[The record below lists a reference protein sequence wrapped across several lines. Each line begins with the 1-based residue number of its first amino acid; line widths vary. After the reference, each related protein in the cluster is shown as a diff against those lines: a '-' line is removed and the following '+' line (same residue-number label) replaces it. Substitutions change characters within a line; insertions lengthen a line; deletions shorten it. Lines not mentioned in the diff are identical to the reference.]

1 MLTGAK
7 ARCRERPARLL
18 FGAPCSWLSYGV
30 LNRRL
35 DVQPTENAFVFLILI
50 KEMCMK
56 LFVSGLLA
64 LLLTAGSALAAGQ
77 PMELKTDEQKLS
89 YAMGL
94 DLGEYFKGL
103 EEKFDLNALQ
113 QGISDSYSGGKPL
126 LSPEDAAAVQQT
138 FAKRQQEKQIQKTV
152 GMVQKNRKAA
162 EEFLKANKAKEGVV
176 ETKSGLQYKV
186 VKKGQGA
193 KPTPT
198 DTVKVQY
205 KGSLLDGN
213 EFDSSYKRNEPAVF
227 QVNQVIAGW
236 QEALPLIETGSTV
249 ELYIPPDLAYGDR
262 GAPPVIEPGSMLV
275 FQVEL
280 LEIQAPAKEKEKE
293 KEKK

>member
-1 MLTGAK
+1 
-7 ARCRERPARLL
+7 
-18 FGAPCSWLSYGV
+18 
-30 LNRRL
+30 
-35 DVQPTENAFVFLILI
+35 
-50 KEMCMK
+50 MK
-56 LFVSGLLA
+56 LYVSGLLA
-64 LLLTAGSALAAGQ
+64 LLLTAGTAIAADQ
-77 PMELKTDEQKLS
+77 PTELKTDEQKLS

-103 EEKFDLNALQ
+103 EEKFDLNVLQ
-113 QGISDSYSGGKPL
+113 AGINDGYNGNKPL
-126 LSPEDAAAVQQT
+126 LTPEDAAGIQQT
-138 FAKRQQEKQIQKTV
+138 FAKRQQEKQMQKTV
-152 GMVQKNRKAA
+152 VMVQKNRKAA

-186 VKKGQGA
+186 VKKGQGT

-205 KGSLLDGN
+205 KGTLLDGK

-236 QEALPLIETGSTV
+236 QEAMPLMETGSTL

-280 LEIQAPAKEKEKE
+280 LEIQPPAKEKEKE
-293 KEKK
+293 KKE

>member
-1 MLTGAK
+1 
-7 ARCRERPARLL
+7 
-18 FGAPCSWLSYGV
+18 
-30 LNRRL
+30 
-35 DVQPTENAFVFLILI
+35 
-50 KEMCMK
+50 MK
-56 LFVSGLLA
+56 LFLSGMLSLLV
-64 LLLTAGSALAAGQ
+64 TAGTVYAADQ
-77 PMELKTDEQKLS
+77 PEVLKNDEQKLS

-103 EEKFDLNALQ
+103 EEKFDLNVLQ
-113 QGISDSYSGGKPL
+113 QGINDGYNGNKPL
-126 LSPEDAAAVQQT
+126 LNPADAAAIQQE

-152 GMVQKNRKAA
+152 AMVQKNRKAA

-193 KPTPT
+193 KPQPT

-205 KGSLLDGN
+205 KGTMLDGK

-236 QEALPLIETGSTV
+236 QEALPLMEVGSTV
-249 ELYIPPDLAYGDR
+249 ELYIAPDLAYGDR
-262 GAPPVIEPGSMLV
+262 GAPPVIEPGSMLI

-280 LEIQAPAKEKEKE
+280 MEIQAPAKAENGKKE
-293 KEKK
+293 

>member
-1 MLTGAK
+1 
-7 ARCRERPARLL
+7 
-18 FGAPCSWLSYGV
+18 
-30 LNRRL
+30 
-35 DVQPTENAFVFLILI
+35 
-50 KEMCMK
+50 MK
-56 LFVSGLLA
+56 LLMSGLLV
-64 LLLTAGSALAAGQ
+64 LLLMAGTACAADQ
-77 PMELKTDEQKLS
+77 PVELKTDEHKLS

-103 EEKFDLNALQ
+103 EDKFDLAMLN
-113 QGISDSYSGGKPL
+113 QGLVDGYNGNKPL
-126 LSPEDAAAVQQT
+126 LSAADAAAIQQS

-152 GMVQKNRKAA
+152 AMVQKNRKAA
-162 EEFLKANKAKEGVV
+162 EEFLKANKGKEGVT

-193 KPTPT
+193 KPAPT

-205 KGSLLDGN
+205 KGTLLDGK

-236 QEALPLIETGSTV
+236 QEALPLMEVGATY
-249 ELYIPPDLAYGDR
+249 ELFIPPDLAYGDR
-262 GAPPVIEPGSMLV
+262 GAPPVIEPGSMLI

-280 LEIQAPAKEKEKE
+280 LEIQAPAKDKE
-293 KEKK
+293 KEKKE

>member
-1 MLTGAK
+1 
-7 ARCRERPARLL
+7 
-18 FGAPCSWLSYGV
+18 
-30 LNRRL
+30 
-35 DVQPTENAFVFLILI
+35 
-50 KEMCMK
+50 MK
-56 LFVSGLLA
+56 MYVSGLLA
-64 LLLTAGSALAAGQ
+64 LLLTVGPAWAADQ
-77 PMELKTDEQKLS
+77 PLELKTDEQKLS

-103 EEKFDLNALQ
+103 DEKFDLNVLQ
-113 QGISDSYSGGKPL
+113 QGINDGYGGNKPL
-126 LSPEDAAAVQQT
+126 MTPEDAAAVQQS

-152 GMVQKNRKAA
+152 AMVQKNRKAA

-193 KPTPT
+193 KPAPT

-205 KGSLLDGN
+205 KGSLIDGK

-236 QEALPLIETGSTV
+236 QEALPLMETGATY

-262 GAPPVIEPGSMLV
+262 GAPPVIEPGSMLI

-280 LEIQAPAKEKEKE
+280 MEIQQPPKEKEKE
-293 KEKK
+293 KEKGKKE

>member
-1 MLTGAK
+1 
-7 ARCRERPARLL
+7 
-18 FGAPCSWLSYGV
+18 
-30 LNRRL
+30 
-35 DVQPTENAFVFLILI
+35 
-50 KEMCMK
+50 MK
-56 LFVSGLLA
+56 WFMPSLLA
-64 LLLTAGSALAAGQ
+64 VALTAGNAFAADQ
-77 PMELKTDEQKLS
+77 PAVLKTDEQKLS

-103 EEKFDLNALQ
+103 DEKFDLDVLQ
-113 QGISDSYSGGKPL
+113 QGIKDGLGGNKPL
-126 LSPEDAAAVQQT
+126 LTAEEAASIQQS

-152 GMVQKNRKAA
+152 AMVQKNRKAA
-162 EEFLKANKAKEGVV
+162 EEFLKANKAKEGVI

-186 VKKGQGA
+186 VKKGTGA
-193 KPTPT
+193 KPVPT

-205 KGSLLDGN
+205 KGTLLDGK

-236 QEALPLIETGSTV
+236 QEALPLMEVGSTY
-249 ELYIPPDLAYGDR
+249 ELYIPTDLAYGDR

-280 LEIQAPAKEKEKE
+280 LEIQAPAKEEQKTGAKEEQKP
-293 KEKK
+293 KAAEKKE

>member
-1 MLTGAK
+1 
-7 ARCRERPARLL
+7 
-18 FGAPCSWLSYGV
+18 
-30 LNRRL
+30 
-35 DVQPTENAFVFLILI
+35 
-50 KEMCMK
+50 MK
-56 LFVSGLLA
+56 WFMPSLLA
-64 LLLTAGSALAAGQ
+64 VALTAGNAFAADQ
-77 PMELKTDEQKLS
+77 PAELKTDEQKLS

-103 EEKFDLNALQ
+103 DEKFDLDVLQ
-113 QGISDSYSGGKPL
+113 QGIKDGLGGNKPL
-126 LSPEDAAAVQQT
+126 LTAEEAAAIQQA

-152 GMVQKNRKAA
+152 AMVQKNRKAA

-176 ETKSGLQYKV
+176 ETKSGLQYKLI
-186 VKKGQGA
+186 KKGTGA
-193 KPTPT
+193 KPVPT

-205 KGSLLDGN
+205 KGTLLDGK

-236 QEALPLIETGSTV
+236 QEALPLMEVGSTYD
-249 ELYIPPDLAYGDR
+249 LYIPTDLAYGDR

-280 LEIQAPAKEKEKE
+280 LEIQATAAKEEAKTGAKEGQKP
-293 KEKK
+293 KAGEKKE

>member
-1 MLTGAK
+1 
-7 ARCRERPARLL
+7 
-18 FGAPCSWLSYGV
+18 
-30 LNRRL
+30 
-35 DVQPTENAFVFLILI
+35 
-50 KEMCMK
+50 MK
-56 LFVSGLLA
+56 LYVSGLLA
-64 LLLTAGSALAAGQ
+64 LLLTAGTAIAADQ
-77 PMELKTDEQKLS
+77 PTELKTDEQKLS

-103 EEKFDLNALQ
+103 EEKFDLNVLQ
-113 QGISDSYSGGKPL
+113 AGINDGYNGNKPL
-126 LSPEDAAAVQQT
+126 LTPEDAAGIQQT
-138 FAKRQQEKQIQKTV
+138 FAKRQQEKQMQKTV
-152 GMVQKNRKAA
+152 VMVQKNRKAA

-205 KGSLLDGN
+205 KGTLLDGK

-236 QEALPLIETGSTV
+236 QEALPLMEVGATY
-249 ELYIPPDLAYGDR
+249 ELFIPPDLAYGDR
-262 GAPPVIEPGSMLV
+262 GAPPVIEPGSMLI

-280 LEIQAPAKEKEKE
+280 LEIQAPAKDKE
-293 KEKK
+293 KEKKE

>member
-1 MLTGAK
+1 
-7 ARCRERPARLL
+7 
-18 FGAPCSWLSYGV
+18 
-30 LNRRL
+30 
-35 DVQPTENAFVFLILI
+35 
-50 KEMCMK
+50 MK
-56 LFVSGLLA
+56 LYVSGLLA
-64 LLLTAGSALAAGQ
+64 LLLTAGTAIAADQ
-77 PMELKTDEQKLS
+77 PVELKTDEQKLS

-103 EEKFDLNALQ
+103 EEKFDLNVLQ
-113 QGISDSYSGGKPL
+113 SGINDGYNGNKPL
-126 LSPEDAAAVQQT
+126 LTPEDAAGIQQT
-138 FAKRQQEKQIQKTV
+138 FAKRQQEKQMQKTV
-152 GMVQKNRKAA
+152 VMVQKNRKAA

-186 VKKGQGA
+186 IKKGQGA

-205 KGSLLDGN
+205 KGTLLDGK

-236 QEALPLIETGSTV
+236 QEAMPLMETGSTL

-280 LEIQAPAKEKEKE
+280 LEIQPPVKEKE
-293 KEKK
+293 KEKKE

>member
-1 MLTGAK
+1 
-7 ARCRERPARLL
+7 
-18 FGAPCSWLSYGV
+18 
-30 LNRRL
+30 
-35 DVQPTENAFVFLILI
+35 
-50 KEMCMK
+50 MK
-56 LFVSGLLA
+56 WYVSGMLA
-64 LLLTAGSALAAGQ
+64 LLLTVGPALAADQ
-77 PMELKTDEQKLS
+77 PTELKTDEQKLS

-103 EEKFDLNALQ
+103 EEKFDLNVLQ
-113 QGISDSYSGGKPL
+113 QGINDGYNGNKPL
-126 LSPEDAAAVQQT
+126 LTAEEAATIQQT

-152 GMVQKNRKAA
+152 AMVQKNRKAS
-162 EEFLKANKAKEGVV
+162 EEFLKANKAKEGVI
-176 ETKSGLQYKV
+176 ETKSGLQYKI

-205 KGSLLDGN
+205 KGSLLDGK

-236 QEALPLIETGSTV
+236 QEALPLMETGSTV
-249 ELYIPPDLAYGDR
+249 DLYIPPDLAYGDR
-262 GAPPVIEPGSMLV
+262 GAPPVIEPGSMLI

-280 LEIQAPAKEKEKE
+280 LEIQPPAKEKEKE
-293 KEKK
+293 KEKAKKE

>member
-1 MLTGAK
+1 
-7 ARCRERPARLL
+7 
-18 FGAPCSWLSYGV
+18 
-30 LNRRL
+30 
-35 DVQPTENAFVFLILI
+35 
-50 KEMCMK
+50 MK
-56 LFVSGLLA
+56 LYVSGLLA
-64 LLLTAGSALAAGQ
+64 LLFIAGTAIAADQ
-77 PMELKTDEQKLS
+77 PAELKTDEQKLS

-94 DLGEYFKGL
+94 DLGEYFKGM
-103 EEKFDLNALQ
+103 EEKFDLNVLQ
-113 QGISDSYSGGKPL
+113 QGINDGYKGNKSL
-126 LSPEDAAAVQQT
+126 LSADEAAAIQQT

-152 GMVQKNRKAA
+152 TMVQKNRKAS

-193 KPTPT
+193 KPVPT

-205 KGSLLDGN
+205 KGTLLDGK
-213 EFDSSYKRNEPAVF
+213 EFDSSYKRNEPAEF

-236 QEALPLIETGSTV
+236 QEALPLMEAGSTY

-280 LEIQAPAKEKEKE
+280 LEVQPPAKEKEKE